1 MNRFGRIRTIAGAA
15 ALALLASGCS
25 LFKESGYGIGAQ
37 AERGAL
43 MQAAADKNAPPDTPG
58 MYLGLI
64 ERMQGQGLYFA
75 SLAHID
81 QYEKQYGISPDTILL
96 RADALRATGQYD
108 AGIAAYTKLL
118 TTPLAARGYR
128 GLGLIAGVQGD
139 FALAAQQLDQAC
151 ALAPTDAATLSDLA
165 YARMRDGD
173 LQAGRVPLLKAA
185 ELDQK
190 SPKILSNLALYL
202 LASGRAKDARR
213 LMDQQKLSPAV
224 RNEIRDDAAK
234 IAAAARAKQLAAM
247 RAPHGTS
254 AQPVASGD
262 GLDLSVPLLQR
273 FAR

>member
-1 MNRFGRIRTIAGAA
+1 MNRFGRIRAIAGWA

-254 AQPVASGD
+254 AQPVASSD

>member
-1 MNRFGRIRTIAGAA
+1 MNRFGRIRAIAGAA

-25 LFKESGYGIGAQ
+25 LFKESGYGVGAQ

-108 AGIAAYTKLL
+108 AGITAYTKLL

-202 LASGRAKDARR
+202 LASGRTKDARR

-234 IAAAARAKQLAAM
+234 IAAAARAKQFAAM

-254 AQPVASGD
+254 AQPVASSD

>member
-1 MNRFGRIRTIAGAA
+1 MNRFGRIRAIAGAA

-25 LFKESGYGIGAQ
+25 LFKESGYGVGAQ

-108 AGIAAYTKLL
+108 AGITAYTKLL

-234 IAAAARAKQLAAM
+234 IAAAARAKQFAAM

-254 AQPVASGD
+254 AQPVASSD